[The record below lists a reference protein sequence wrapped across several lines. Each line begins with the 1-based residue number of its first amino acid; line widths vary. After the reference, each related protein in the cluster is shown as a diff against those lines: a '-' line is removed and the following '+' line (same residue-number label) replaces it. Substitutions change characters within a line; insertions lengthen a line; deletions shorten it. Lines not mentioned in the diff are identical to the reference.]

1 RLPLAIRTFGNE
13 VYIYN
18 ALDNEVTVHDPTL
31 KKLAAIKVCEPA
43 HTEEWRRGKELF
55 ETAKRPMGGTGWVSC
70 ASCHP
75 GGLTDGRVWQNP
87 EGNRRT
93 PHLFGLAHTHPLH
106 WSADRDE
113 VQDFEYT
120 IRGKLMKGRGLYA
133 GPLKTG
139 QPFDTTALEMD
150 LSGKS
155 KDLDALAVYTN
166 SYPVRLSPHAAGP

>member
-1 RLPLAIRTFGNE
+1 MPRRSSCRGRSALSASE

-18 ALDNEVTVHDPTL
+18 TLDNEVMVRDPVL
-31 KKLAAIKVCEPA
+31 RKLAAIKVCEPA

-75 GGLTDGRVWQNP
+75 DGFSDGRVWQNP

-113 VQDFEYT
+113 SPGFRVHHPRQ
-120 IRGKLMKGRGLYA
+120 
-133 GPLKTG
+133 
-139 QPFDTTALEMD
+139 
-150 LSGKS
+150 
-155 KDLDALAVYTN
+155 
-166 SYPVRLSPHAAGP
+166 PHARPRPLRRRFEIQNWFSA